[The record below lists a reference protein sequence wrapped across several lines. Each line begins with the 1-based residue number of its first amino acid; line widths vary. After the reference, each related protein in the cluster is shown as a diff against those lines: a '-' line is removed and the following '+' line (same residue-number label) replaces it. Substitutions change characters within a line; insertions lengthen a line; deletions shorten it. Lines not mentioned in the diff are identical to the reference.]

1 MVMEIAG
8 MKNRKFAA
16 PRSPKLGDVPMGL
29 GAPQLN
35 SEIQTK
41 IGQQLSKIYDE
52 MVHQGVPDRFRDL
65 LERLDQ
71 PNKSNRES
79 Q

>member
-1 MVMEIAG
+1 

-16 PRSPKLGDVPMGL
+16 LQSPKLGDVPIGL

-35 SEIQTK
+35 PEIQAK
-41 IGQQLSKIYDE
+41 IGQQLSKIYE
-52 MVHQGVPDRFRDL
+52 GMVKQGIPDRFRNL
-65 LERLDQ
+65 LDRLEQ
-71 PNKSNRES
+71 PQKSDREP